1 MHDPDVEQ
9 RVGEQRVEEQ
19 RVGERVEERVEDVD
33 ALVRADVG
41 RLLGC
46 DGATIDPE
54 EDLLDR
60 GLDSVRLMTLVERW
74 RAAGLGGVEFADLA
88 ERPRLSSWVDLLRSG
103 GAS

>member
-1 MHDPDVEQ
+1 MHDPKVEQ
-9 RVGEQRVEEQ
+9 RVGEQRVDQRVDQ
-19 RVGERVEERVEDVD
+19 RVGDVD

-46 DGATIDPE
+46 DGAAIDPE

-88 ERPRLSSWVDLLRSG
+88 EQPRLSAWVDLIRSG
-103 GAS
+103 GAR